1 MTENLEPEKLEL
13 TTVDIAADKQA
24 ELLRLFPEVRTEGGK
39 IDFERLRLALGETVE
54 VGKERYGMNWPGK
67 ADCFKAIQ
75 RPSLGTLLPV
85 REESVNFDETEN
97 LIIEGDNLEVLKL
110 LQKSYQGKVKMI
122 YIDPPYNTGKD
133 FIYPDN
139 YSESLQTYLEYTGQV
154 DSEGHPFSNN
164 KDTDGRFHSKWMNM
178 MYPRLYLAKNLL
190 RDDGAIFISI
200 DEHEVENL
208 KRICDEVFGEECR
221 AGMVAVVNNLK
232 GRNDRK
238 HFATAHEYLVVYGK
252 DEFLASGLP
261 LTDEQRADFKYM
273 DDQKESYGLRDLRKR
288 GAGDRREDRPN
299 MFFPI
304 YFNEQSGLCTLE
316 RQSSDDIEIFPFRG
330 DGTEGRWRW
339 GAEKARENLKILHPR
354 LSERSG
360 RWGVEYRIYL
370 NTPKDEDDDEAA
382 VEERSS
388 KAKSFW
394 SGPEYST
401 DVAKRTFKSLMGDCE
416 YEFPKPVALIRDCL
430 FAAGAGL
437 NDIVLDFFAG
447 SGTTGQVA
455 LEMEAAKRPRF
466 ILVQLPEPTERD
478 DFKTISDIT
487 KERVRRVIQRDETD
501 AESKLNLGNAPRE
514 GFRVLKLATSN
525 FNVWNAA
532 TETTTPEIL
541 EQQLELHIDHVQAGR
556 SSEDLLYEIL
566 LKSGFPLTT
575 PVKSITVEGIPV
587 YSVANGAML
596 ICLEKALTHEAIKGM
611 AELKPERVV
620 CLDEGFAGNDQLKTN
635 AVLIMKAKGVTKF
648 QTI

>member
-1 MTENLEPEKLEL
+1 MTEILEPEKLEL
-13 TTVDIAADKQA
+13 TTVDPTAEKQA
-24 ELLRLFPEVRTEGGK
+24 DLLRLFPEARTEGGK
-39 IDFERLRLALGETVE
+39 IDFDRLRLALGETVD

-67 ADCFKAIQ
+67 SDCFKTIQ

-85 REESVNFDETEN
+85 RDESVNFDETKN

-110 LQKSYQGKVKMI
+110 MQKSYQSKVKAI

-139 YSESLQTYLEYTGQV
+139 YSESLQTYLEYTGQA
-154 DSEGHPFSNN
+154 DSEGRKFSNN
-164 KDTDGRFHSKWMNM
+164 VETDGRFHSKWMNM
-178 MYPRLYLAKNLL
+178 MYPRLYLSKNLL
-190 RDDGAIFISI
+190 REDGAIFISI

-208 KRICDEVFGEECR
+208 MRICDEVFGEDCR
-221 AGMVAVVNNLK
+221 AGLIAVVNNLK

-238 HFATAHEYLVVYGK
+238 HFATAHEYLLVYGK
-252 DEFLASGLP
+252 DEFIASGLP

-273 DDQKESYGLRDLRKR
+273 DDENEPYALRDLRKR

-299 MFFPI
+299 MFFPV
-304 YFNEQSGLCTLE
+304 YFNEQSGVCALE
-316 RQSSDDIEIFPFRG
+316 RQSEDDIEILPFRG

-339 GAEKARENLKILHPR
+339 GTEKTRDNLNILHPR
-354 LSERSG
+354 MSERSG
-360 RWGVEYRIYL
+360 KWGIEYRIYL
-370 NTPKDEDDDEAA
+370 NTPKDEDDDELS

-394 SGPEYST
+394 TGPEYST
-401 DVAKRTFKSLMGDCE
+401 DVAKRSFKSLMGDCE
-416 YEFPKPVALIRDCL
+416 YEFPKPVGLIRDCL
-430 FAAGAGL
+430 FAGGVGI

-455 LEMEAAKRPRF
+455 LETEAAKRPQF
-466 ILVQLPEPTERD
+466 ILVQLPEPTGRS

-487 KERVRRVIQRDETD
+487 KERVRRVIQRDEEGRKEKLPLS
-501 AESKLNLGNAPRE
+501 AEAKE

-525 FNVWNAA
+525 FAVWNAS
-532 TETTTPEIL
+532 TDTTPPELL
-541 EQQLELHIDHVQAGR
+541 EQQLELHINHVLSER
-556 SSEDLLYEIL
+556 TSEDLLYEIL
-566 LKSGFPLTT
+566 LKSGFPLTA
-575 PVKSITVEGIPV
+575 PVQSITVEGLPV

-596 ICLEKALTHEAIKGM
+596 ICLEKALTHEVIKGM

-635 AVLIMKAKGVTKF
+635 AVLIMKSKGVTKF
-648 QTI
+648 QTV